1 MGNNA
6 RTNSYK
12 YCYCLRLALT
22 HSTMIKRLRPLGLL
36 LAFVLALSPTPA
48 QALDKLAPGAI
59 AATFQSLSDSK
70 FLADPSMIL
79 VDTKTGEI
87 VFERNST
94 QARKPAS
101 VIKLLS
107 ATSVLSYIDAQ
118 KVFNTNIFLGTDPG
132 TIVINGEYDPWVS
145 MIQSQAEK
153 MGRTSLPRLGFNT
166 INRYKEI
173 TGKKATRLKI
183 LYTGLF
189 PQDLANYQ
197 AFLKKRGIRTTAE
210 KITPEDALLKS
221 ADPLVLSVSPTL
233 ETMVKWTILWS
244 DNVLAER
251 LARLAAVTSGQAFN
265 TQGVENT
272 FHTVL
277 TSFGID
283 PDKIEV
289 SDGSGLSKQNR
300 VTAKAI
306 ADLLMK
312 IRNEPKYASIYDG
325 LPIGGV
331 SGTLQNRFL
340 TTAPQAVGLV
350 HAKTGTL
357 SGTVSLAGYVD
368 SEDRQY
374 IFVAIADKIPR
385 RYSASERARDTLDR
399 ILGKIAA
406 PIFPELVPV
415 PTPVTTV

>member
-1 MGNNA
+1 
-6 RTNSYK
+6 
-12 YCYCLRLALT
+12 
-22 HSTMIKRLRPLGLL
+22 MIKRLRPLGLL
-36 LAFVLALSPTPA
+36 LAFALALSAAPA
-48 QALDKLAPGAI
+48 QAYDKLAPSAI
-59 AATFQSLSDSK
+59 PVVFQSLSDSK

-107 ATSVLSYIDAQ
+107 ATSVLSYIEAQ
-118 KVFNTNIFLGTDPG
+118 KVFNTNIYKGVEPG
-132 TIVINGEYDPWVS
+132 TIVINGEYDPWIS
-145 MIQSQAEK
+145 LIQNQAEK

-166 INRYKEI
+166 INQYKDL
-173 TGKKATRLKI
+173 TGKKPARLKI

-189 PQDLANYQ
+189 PQDLVNFQ

-210 KITPEDALLKS
+210 KITPDDAVMQS

-233 ETMVKWTILWS
+233 ETMVKWTLTWS
-244 DNVLAER
+244 DNVLAEK
-251 LARLAAVTSGQAFN
+251 LARLAAITSGELFN
-265 TQGVENT
+265 DQGVATT

-277 TSFGID
+277 TNFGID

-300 VTAKAI
+300 VTAKAM

-312 IRNEPKYASIYDG
+312 IRNDPKYASIYDG

-357 SGTVSLAGYVD
+357 SGTISLAGYVD

-415 PTPVTTV
+415 PTPITS

>member
-1 MGNNA
+1 
-6 RTNSYK
+6 
-12 YCYCLRLALT
+12 
-22 HSTMIKRLRPLGLL
+22 MIKRLRPLGYL
-36 LAFVLALSPTPA
+36 LALALVISATPA
-48 QALDKLAPGAI
+48 QASEKLAPSAI
-59 AATFQSLSDSK
+59 PKVFQSLSNSK
-70 FLADPSMIL
+70 FLADPSMIV
-79 VDTKTGEI
+79 VDAMTGEVI
-87 VFERNST
+87 FERNST

-107 ATSVLSYIDAQ
+107 ATSVLSYIDSQ
-118 KVFNTNIFLGTDPG
+118 KVFNTNIYKGVDPG
-132 TIVINGEYDPWVS
+132 TIVINGEYDPWIS
-145 MIQSQAEK
+145 MIQSQAQK

-166 INRYKEI
+166 INRYNELAGAEAK
-173 TGKKATRLKI
+173 RLKI

-189 PQDLANYQ
+189 PQDLANLQ

-210 KITPEDALLKS
+210 KITPEDALLQS
-221 ADPLVLSVSPTL
+221 AEPLVLSASPTL
-233 ETMVKWTILWS
+233 ETMVKWTLLWS

-251 LARLAAVTSGQAFN
+251 LARLAAITSGETFN

-277 TSFGID
+277 TNFGID

-289 SDGSGLSKQNR
+289 ADGSGLSKQNR

-312 IRNEPKYASIYDG
+312 IRNDPKYVSVYEG

-331 SGTLQNRFL
+331 SGTLQKRFL

-350 HAKTGTL
+350 RGKTGTL

-406 PIFPELVPV
+406 PIFPELL
-415 PTPVTTV
+415 PVTTT

>member
-1 MGNNA
+1 M
-6 RTNSYK
+6 
-12 YCYCLRLALT
+12 LVVV
-22 HSTMIKRLRPLGLL
+22 
-36 LAFVLALSPTPA
+36 LAFLSVPA
-48 QALDKLAPGAI
+48 QALDKLAPSAI
-59 AATFQSLSDSK
+59 PAVFQTLSDSK

-79 VDTKTGEI
+79 VDTKTGE
-87 VFERNST
+87 VLFERNST

-118 KVFNTNIFLGTDPG
+118 KVFNTNVYKGATPG
-132 TIVINGEYDPWVS
+132 TIVINGEYDPWIS
-145 MIQSQAEK
+145 LIQGQAEK

-166 INRYKEI
+166 INRYTELN
-173 TGKKATRLKI
+173 GKKPSRLKI
-183 LYTGLF
+183 LYAGLF
-189 PQDLANYQ
+189 PQDLTKFQ

-210 KITPEDALLKS
+210 RITTDEAVMQS
-221 ADPLVLSVSPTL
+221 AEPLVLSASPTL
-233 ETMVKWTILWS
+233 ETMVKWTLLWS
-244 DNVLAER
+244 DNVLAEK
-251 LARLAAVTSGQAFN
+251 LARLAAVTSGELFN
-265 TQGVENT
+265 DQGVATT

-277 TSFGID
+277 TNFGID

-300 VTAKAI
+300 VTAKAL

-312 IRNEPKYASIYDG
+312 IRNDPKYVSIYDG

-357 SGTVSLAGYVD
+357 SGTISLAGYVD

-406 PIFPELVPV
+406 PIFPELVP
-415 PTPVTTV
+415 TATTGTTT

>member
-1 MGNNA
+1 
-6 RTNSYK
+6 
-12 YCYCLRLALT
+12 
-22 HSTMIKRLRPLGLL
+22 MIKRLRPLGFL
-36 LAFVLALSPTPA
+36 LALALVISATPA
-48 QALDKLAPGAI
+48 QALEKLAPSAI
-59 AATFQSLSDSK
+59 PKVFQNLSNSK
-70 FLADPSMIL
+70 FLADPSMIV
-79 VDTKTGEI
+79 VDAMTGEVI
-87 VFERNST
+87 FERNST

-107 ATSVLSYIDAQ
+107 ATSVLSYIDSQ
-118 KVFNTNIFLGTDPG
+118 KVFNTNIYKGVDPG
-132 TIVINGEYDPWVS
+132 TIVINGEYDPWIS
-145 MIQSQAEK
+145 MIQSQAQK

-166 INRYKEI
+166 INRYNELA
-173 TGKKATRLKI
+173 GAKAKRFKI

-189 PQDLANYQ
+189 PQDLANLQ

-210 KITPEDALLKS
+210 KITAEDALLQS
-221 ADPLVLSVSPTL
+221 AEPLVLSASPTL
-233 ETMVKWTILWS
+233 ETMVKWTLLWS

-251 LARLAAVTSGQAFN
+251 LARLAAITSGETFN

-277 TSFGID
+277 TNFGID

-289 SDGSGLSKQNR
+289 ADGSGLSKQNR

-312 IRNEPKYASIYDG
+312 IRNDPKYVSVYEG

-331 SGTLQNRFL
+331 SGTLQKRFL

-350 HAKTGTL
+350 RGKTGTL

-406 PIFPELVPV
+406 PIFPELL
-415 PTPVTTV
+415 PVTTT

>member
-1 MGNNA
+1 
-6 RTNSYK
+6 
-12 YCYCLRLALT
+12 
-22 HSTMIKRLRPLGLL
+22 MINRLRPLGLL
-36 LAFVLALSPTPA
+36 LAFALALSAAPA
-48 QALDKLAPGAI
+48 QALEKLAPGAI
-59 AATFQSLSDSK
+59 PSVFQALSNSK

-79 VDTKTGEI
+79 MDAKTGEI

-118 KVFNTNIFLGTDPG
+118 KVFNTNIYKSVDPG
-132 TIVINGEYDPWVS
+132 TIVINGEYDPWIS
-145 MIQSQAEK
+145 LIQSQAEK

-166 INRYKEI
+166 INRYNEL
-173 TGKKATRLKI
+173 TDAKAKRLKI

-189 PQDLANYQ
+189 PQDLANFQ
-197 AFLKKRGIRTTAE
+197 AFLKKRGIRTTVE
-210 KITPEDALLKS
+210 RITTEEALLQS
-221 ADPLVLSVSPTL
+221 AEPLVLSTSPTL
-233 ETMVKWTILWS
+233 ETMVKWTLLWS

-251 LARLAAVTSGQAFN
+251 LARLAAVTSGERFSSE
-265 TQGVENT
+265 GVAVT
-272 FHTVL
+272 FRTVL
-277 TSFGID
+277 TNFGID
-283 PDKIEV
+283 SDKIAV

-300 VTAKAI
+300 VTARAI
-306 ADLLMK
+306 ADLLLK
-312 IRNEPKYASIYDG
+312 IRNDPKYASIYDG

-331 SGTLQNRFL
+331 SGTLQKRFL

-406 PIFPELVPV
+406 PIFPELVPI
-415 PTPVTTV
+415 TTT

>member
-1 MGNNA
+1 
-6 RTNSYK
+6 
-12 YCYCLRLALT
+12 
-22 HSTMIKRLRPLGLL
+22 MIKRLRPLGIL
-36 LAFVLALSPTPA
+36 LAVALAISFTPA
-48 QALDKLAPGAI
+48 QAFEKLAPTSI
-59 AATFQSLSDSK
+59 PKVFQTLSSSK

-79 VDTKTGEI
+79 VDAKSGEV

-101 VIKLLS
+101 VMKLLS
-107 ATSVLSYIDAQ
+107 ATSVLTYLDAQ
-118 KVFNTNIFLGTDPG
+118 KVFNTNIYKGVNPG
-132 TIVINGEYDPWVS
+132 TIVIQGEYDPWIS
-145 MIQSQAEK
+145 LIQSQAKK

-166 INRYKEI
+166 INKYREI
-173 TGKKATRLKI
+173 TGKKAKRLKI

-189 PQDLANYQ
+189 PQDLANLQ

-210 KITPEDALLKS
+210 RIKVDDAIVQS
-221 ADPLVLSVSPTL
+221 AEPLVQSVSPTL
-233 ETMVKWTILWS
+233 ETMVKWTLTWS

-251 LARLAAVTSGQAFN
+251 LARLASVTSGEAFN
-265 TQGVENT
+265 DEGIAST

-277 TSFGID
+277 TNFGID
-283 PDKIEV
+283 PDKLEV

-306 ADLLMK
+306 AELLIK
-312 IRNEPKYASIYDG
+312 IRNDSKFASIYDG

-406 PIFPELVPV
+406 PIFPELI
-415 PTPVTTV
+415 PVTTT

>member
-1 MGNNA
+1 
-6 RTNSYK
+6 
-12 YCYCLRLALT
+12 
-22 HSTMIKRLRPLGLL
+22 
-36 LAFVLALSPTPA
+36 
-48 QALDKLAPGAI
+48 
-59 AATFQSLSDSK
+59 
-70 FLADPSMIL
+70 
-79 VDTKTGEI
+79 
-87 VFERNST
+87 
-94 QARKPAS
+94 
-101 VIKLLS
+101 
-107 ATSVLSYIDAQ
+107 VLSYIEAQ
-118 KVFNTNIFLGTDPG
+118 KVFNTNIYKGVDPG
-132 TIVINGEYDPWVS
+132 TIIINGEYDPWIS
-145 MIQSQAEK
+145 LIQSQAEK

-166 INRYKEI
+166 TNQYTELN
-173 TGKKATRLKI
+173 GKKPSRLKI

-189 PQDLANYQ
+189 PQDLANLQ

-210 KITPEDALLKS
+210 KITAEDALMQS
-221 ADPLVLSVSPTL
+221 AEPLVLSVSPTL
-233 ETMVKWTILWS
+233 ETMVKWTLLWS

-251 LARLAAVTSGQAFN
+251 LARLAAVTSGEQFN
-265 TQGVENT
+265 TQGIADT

-277 TSFGID
+277 TNFGID

-312 IRNEPKYASIYDG
+312 IRNDPKYASIYDG

-406 PIFPELVPV
+406 PIFPELI
-415 PTPVTTV
+415 PVTTT

>member
-1 MGNNA
+1 
-6 RTNSYK
+6 
-12 YCYCLRLALT
+12 
-22 HSTMIKRLRPLGLL
+22 MIKRLRPLGLL
-36 LAFVLALSPTPA
+36 LAFALALSAAPA
-48 QALDKLAPGAI
+48 QALEKLAPGAI
-59 AATFQSLSDSK
+59 PSVFQALSNSK

-79 VDTKTGEI
+79 MDAKTGEI

-118 KVFNTNIFLGTDPG
+118 KVFNTNIYKSVNPG
-132 TIVINGEYDPWVS
+132 TIVINGEYDPWIS
-145 MIQSQAEK
+145 LIQSQAEK

-166 INRYKEI
+166 INRYNEL
-173 TGKKATRLKI
+173 TDAKAKRLKI

-189 PQDLANYQ
+189 PQDLANFQ
-197 AFLKKRGIRTTAE
+197 AFLKKRGIRTTVE
-210 KITPEDALLKS
+210 RITTEEALLQS
-221 ADPLVLSVSPTL
+221 AEPLVLSTSPTL
-233 ETMVKWTILWS
+233 ETMVKWTLLWS

-251 LARLAAVTSGQAFN
+251 LARLAAVTSGERFSSE
-265 TQGVENT
+265 GVAVT
-272 FHTVL
+272 FRTVL
-277 TSFGID
+277 TNFGID
-283 PDKIEV
+283 PDKIAV

-306 ADLLMK
+306 ADLLLK
-312 IRNEPKYASIYDG
+312 IRNDPKFASIYDG

-331 SGTLQNRFL
+331 SGTLQKRFL

-406 PIFPELVPV
+406 PIFPELVPI
-415 PTPVTTV
+415 TTT

>member
-1 MGNNA
+1 
-6 RTNSYK
+6 
-12 YCYCLRLALT
+12 
-22 HSTMIKRLRPLGLL
+22 MIKRLRPLGFL
-36 LAFVLALSPTPA
+36 LALALVISATPA
-48 QALDKLAPGAI
+48 QALEKLAPSAI
-59 AATFQSLSDSK
+59 PKVFQSLSNSK
-70 FLADPSMIL
+70 FLADPSMIV
-79 VDTKTGEI
+79 VDAMTGEVI
-87 VFERNST
+87 FERNST

-107 ATSVLSYIDAQ
+107 ATSVLSYIDSQ
-118 KVFNTNIFLGTDPG
+118 KVFNTNIYKGVDPG
-132 TIVINGEYDPWVS
+132 TIVINGEYDPWIS
-145 MIQSQAEK
+145 MIQSQAQK

-166 INRYKEI
+166 INRYNELAGADAK
-173 TGKKATRLKI
+173 RLKI

-189 PQDLANYQ
+189 PQDLANLQ

-210 KITPEDALLKS
+210 KITAEDALLQS
-221 ADPLVLSVSPTL
+221 AEPLVLSVSPTL
-233 ETMVKWTILWS
+233 ETMVKWTLLWS

-251 LARLAAVTSGQAFN
+251 LARLAAITSGETFN

-277 TSFGID
+277 TNFGID

-289 SDGSGLSKQNR
+289 ADGSGLSKQNR

-312 IRNEPKYASIYDG
+312 IRNDPKYVSVYEG

-331 SGTLQNRFL
+331 SGTLQKRFL

-350 HAKTGTL
+350 RGKTGTL

-406 PIFPELVPV
+406 PIFPELLL
-415 PTPVTTV
+415 VTTT

>member
-1 MGNNA
+1 
-6 RTNSYK
+6 
-12 YCYCLRLALT
+12 
-22 HSTMIKRLRPLGLL
+22 MIKRLRPLGFL
-36 LAFVLALSPTPA
+36 LALALVISATPA
-48 QALDKLAPGAI
+48 QALEKLAPSAI
-59 AATFQSLSDSK
+59 PKVFQNLSNSK
-70 FLADPSMIL
+70 FLADPSMIV
-79 VDTKTGEI
+79 VDAMTGEVI
-87 VFERNST
+87 FERNST

-107 ATSVLSYIDAQ
+107 ATSVLSYINSQ
-118 KVFNTNIFLGTDPG
+118 KVFNTNIYKGVDPG
-132 TIVINGEYDPWVS
+132 TIVINGEYDPWIS
-145 MIQSQAEK
+145 MIQSQAQK

-166 INRYKEI
+166 INRYNELA
-173 TGKKATRLKI
+173 GAEARRLKI

-189 PQDLANYQ
+189 PQDLANLQ

-210 KITPEDALLKS
+210 KITAEDALLQS
-221 ADPLVLSVSPTL
+221 AEPLVLSASPTL
-233 ETMVKWTILWS
+233 ETMVKWTLLWS

-251 LARLAAVTSGQAFN
+251 LARLAAITSGETFN

-277 TSFGID
+277 TNFGID

-289 SDGSGLSKQNR
+289 ADGSGLSKQNR

-312 IRNEPKYASIYDG
+312 IRNDPKYVSVYEG

-331 SGTLQNRFL
+331 SGTLQKRFL

-350 HAKTGTL
+350 RGKTGTL

-406 PIFPELVPV
+406 PIFPELL
-415 PTPVTTV
+415 PVTTT

>member
-1 MGNNA
+1 
-6 RTNSYK
+6 
-12 YCYCLRLALT
+12 
-22 HSTMIKRLRPLGLL
+22 MIKRLRPLGFL
-36 LAFVLALSPTPA
+36 LALALVISATPA
-48 QALDKLAPGAI
+48 QALEKLAPSAI
-59 AATFQSLSDSK
+59 PKVFQNLSNSK
-70 FLADPSMIL
+70 FLADPSMIV
-79 VDTKTGEI
+79 VDAMTGEVI
-87 VFERNST
+87 FERNST

-107 ATSVLSYIDAQ
+107 ATSVLSYLDSQ
-118 KVFNTNIFLGTDPG
+118 KVFNTNIYKGVDPG
-132 TIVINGEYDPWVS
+132 TIVINGEYDPWIS

-166 INRYKEI
+166 INRYNELA
-173 TGKKATRLKI
+173 GAEARRLKI

-189 PQDLANYQ
+189 PQDLANLQ

-210 KITPEDALLKS
+210 KITAEDALLQS
-221 ADPLVLSVSPTL
+221 AEPLVLSASPTL
-233 ETMVKWTILWS
+233 ETMVKWTLLWS

-251 LARLAAVTSGQAFN
+251 LARLAAITSGETFN

-277 TSFGID
+277 TNFGID

-289 SDGSGLSKQNR
+289 ADGSGLSKQNR

-312 IRNEPKYASIYDG
+312 IRNDPKYVSVYEG

-331 SGTLQNRFL
+331 SGTLHKRFL

-350 HAKTGTL
+350 RGKTGTL

-406 PIFPELVPV
+406 PIFPELL
-415 PTPVTTV
+415 PVTTT

>member
-1 MGNNA
+1 
-6 RTNSYK
+6 
-12 YCYCLRLALT
+12 
-22 HSTMIKRLRPLGLL
+22 MIKRFRPIGIL
-36 LAFVLALSPTPA
+36 LALALAISVTPA
-48 QALDKLAPGAI
+48 QAFDRLSPSAI
-59 AATFQSLSDSK
+59 PAAFQTLSDSK

-79 VDTKTGEI
+79 VDTKTGEV

-118 KVFNTNIFLGTDPG
+118 KVFNTNIYLGADPG
-132 TIVINGEYDPWVS
+132 TIVINGEYDPWIS
-145 MIQSQAEK
+145 LIQDQATK

-166 INRYKEI
+166 INQYKAL
-173 TGKKATRLKI
+173 TGKKIKRLKI

-189 PQDLANYQ
+189 PQDLANFQ
-197 AFLKKRGIRTTAE
+197 AFLKKRGIRTTTL
-210 KITPEDALLKS
+210 KITPDEAQAKS
-221 ADPLVLSVSPTL
+221 AEPLVLSVSPTL
-233 ETMVKWTILWS
+233 DTMVKWTLTWS

-251 LARLAAVTSGQAFN
+251 LARLAAVTSGEAFN
-265 TQGVENT
+265 DEGVAIT

-277 TSFGID
+277 TNFGID

-312 IRNEPKYASIYDG
+312 IRHEPKFASIYDG

-357 SGTVSLAGYVD
+357 SGTISLAGYVD

-406 PIFPELVPV
+406 PIFPELI
-415 PTPVTTV
+415 PVTTT

>member
-1 MGNNA
+1 
-6 RTNSYK
+6 
-12 YCYCLRLALT
+12 
-22 HSTMIKRLRPLGLL
+22 MIKRLRPLGLL
-36 LAFVLALSPTPA
+36 LAFALAISAAPA
-48 QALDKLAPGAI
+48 QALEKLAPSAI
-59 AATFQSLSDSK
+59 PSVFQALSDSK

-79 VDTKTGEI
+79 VDTKTGEV

-118 KVFNTNIFLGTDPG
+118 KVFNTNIYKGVDPG
-132 TIVINGEYDPWVS
+132 TIVINGEYDPWIS
-145 MIQSQAEK
+145 LIQSQAEK

-166 INRYKEI
+166 INQYTELN
-173 TGKKATRLKI
+173 GKKPSRLKI

-189 PQDLANYQ
+189 PQDLVNLQ

-210 KITPEDALLKS
+210 KITAEDAVMQS

-233 ETMVKWTILWS
+233 ETMIKWTLLWS

-251 LARLAAVTSGQAFN
+251 LARLAAVTSGEQFN
-265 TQGVENT
+265 DKGIEVT

-277 TSFGID
+277 TNFGID

-312 IRNEPKYASIYDG
+312 IRNDPKYASIYDG

-406 PIFPELVPV
+406 PIFPELIPA
-415 PTPVTTV
+415 TTT

>member
-1 MGNNA
+1 
-6 RTNSYK
+6 
-12 YCYCLRLALT
+12 
-22 HSTMIKRLRPLGLL
+22 MIKRLRPLGFL
-36 LAFVLALSPTPA
+36 LALALVISATPA
-48 QALDKLAPGAI
+48 QALEKLAPSAI
-59 AATFQSLSDSK
+59 PRVFQSLSNSK
-70 FLADPSMIL
+70 FLADPSMIV
-79 VDTKTGEI
+79 VDAMTGEV

-107 ATSVLSYIDAQ
+107 ATSVLSYIDSQ
-118 KVFNTNIFLGTDPG
+118 KVFNTNIYKGVDPG
-132 TIVINGEYDPWVS
+132 TIVINGEYDPWIS
-145 MIQSQAEK
+145 MIQSQAQK

-166 INRYKEI
+166 INRYNELAGAEAK
-173 TGKKATRLKI
+173 RLKI

-189 PQDLANYQ
+189 PQDLANLQ

-210 KITPEDALLKS
+210 KITPEDALLQS
-221 ADPLVLSVSPTL
+221 AEPLVLSASPTL
-233 ETMVKWTILWS
+233 ETMVKWTLLWS

-251 LARLAAVTSGQAFN
+251 LARLAAITSGETFN
-265 TQGVENT
+265 TQGVADT

-277 TSFGID
+277 TNFGID
-283 PDKIEV
+283 PDKMQV
-289 SDGSGLSKQNR
+289 VDGSGLSKQNR

-312 IRNEPKYASIYDG
+312 IRTDPKYVSVYEG

-331 SGTLQNRFL
+331 SGTLQKRFL

-350 HAKTGTL
+350 RGKTGTL

-406 PIFPELVPV
+406 PIFPELL
-415 PTPVTTV
+415 PVTTT

>member
-1 MGNNA
+1 
-6 RTNSYK
+6 
-12 YCYCLRLALT
+12 
-22 HSTMIKRLRPLGLL
+22 MIKRLRPLGFL
-36 LAFVLALSPTPA
+36 LALALVISATPA
-48 QALDKLAPGAI
+48 QALEKLAPSAI
-59 AATFQSLSDSK
+59 PKVFQNLSNSK
-70 FLADPSMIL
+70 FLADPSMIV
-79 VDTKTGEI
+79 VDAMTGEVI
-87 VFERNST
+87 FERNST

-107 ATSVLSYIDAQ
+107 ATSVLSYIDSQ
-118 KVFNTNIFLGTDPG
+118 KVFNTNIYKGVDPG
-132 TIVINGEYDPWVS
+132 TIVINGEYDPWIS

-166 INRYKEI
+166 INRYNELADA
-173 TGKKATRLKI
+173 KAKRLKI

-189 PQDLANYQ
+189 PQDLANLQ

-210 KITPEDALLKS
+210 KITPEDALLQS
-221 ADPLVLSVSPTL
+221 AEPLVLSASPTL
-233 ETMVKWTILWS
+233 ETMVKWTLLWS

-251 LARLAAVTSGQAFN
+251 LARLAAITSGETFN

-277 TSFGID
+277 TNFGID

-289 SDGSGLSKQNR
+289 ADGSGLSKQNR

-312 IRNEPKYASIYDG
+312 IRNDPKYVSVYEG

-331 SGTLQNRFL
+331 SGTLQKRFL

-350 HAKTGTL
+350 RGKTGTL

-406 PIFPELVPV
+406 PIFPELL
-415 PTPVTTV
+415 PVTTT

>member
-1 MGNNA
+1 
-6 RTNSYK
+6 
-12 YCYCLRLALT
+12 
-22 HSTMIKRLRPLGLL
+22 MIKRLRPLGFL
-36 LAFVLALSPTPA
+36 LALALVISATPA
-48 QALDKLAPGAI
+48 QALEKLAPSAI
-59 AATFQSLSDSK
+59 PRVFQSLSNSK
-70 FLADPSMIL
+70 FLADPSMIV
-79 VDTKTGEI
+79 VDAMTGEVI
-87 VFERNST
+87 FERNST

-107 ATSVLSYIDAQ
+107 ATSVLSYIDSQ
-118 KVFNTNIFLGTDPG
+118 KVFNTNIYKGVDPG
-132 TIVINGEYDPWVS
+132 TIVINGEYDPWIS

-166 INRYKEI
+166 INRYNELADAEAK
-173 TGKKATRLKI
+173 RLKI

-189 PQDLANYQ
+189 PQDLANLQ

-210 KITPEDALLKS
+210 KITPEDALLQS
-221 ADPLVLSVSPTL
+221 AEPLVLSASPTL
-233 ETMVKWTILWS
+233 ETMVKWTLLWS

-251 LARLAAVTSGQAFN
+251 LARLAAITSGETFN

-277 TSFGID
+277 TNFGID

-289 SDGSGLSKQNR
+289 ADGSGLSKQNR

-312 IRNEPKYASIYDG
+312 IRNDPKYVSVYEG

-331 SGTLQNRFL
+331 SGTLQKRFL

-350 HAKTGTL
+350 RGKTGTL

-406 PIFPELVPV
+406 PIFPELL
-415 PTPVTTV
+415 PVTTT

>member
-1 MGNNA
+1 
-6 RTNSYK
+6 
-12 YCYCLRLALT
+12 
-22 HSTMIKRLRPLGLL
+22 MIKRLRPLGFL
-36 LAFVLALSPTPA
+36 LALALVISATPA
-48 QALDKLAPGAI
+48 QALEKLAPSAI
-59 AATFQSLSDSK
+59 PKVFQNLSNSK
-70 FLADPSMIL
+70 FLADPSMIV
-79 VDTKTGEI
+79 VDAMTGEVI
-87 VFERNST
+87 FERNST

-107 ATSVLSYIDAQ
+107 ATSVLSYIDSQ
-118 KVFNTNIFLGTDPG
+118 KVFNTNIYKGVDPG
-132 TIVINGEYDPWVS
+132 TIVINGEYDPWIS

-166 INRYKEI
+166 INRYNELADAEAK
-173 TGKKATRLKI
+173 RLKI

-189 PQDLANYQ
+189 PQDLANLQ

-210 KITPEDALLKS
+210 KITPDDALLQS
-221 ADPLVLSVSPTL
+221 AEPLVLSASPTL
-233 ETMVKWTILWS
+233 ETMVKWTLLWS

-251 LARLAAVTSGQAFN
+251 LARLAAITSGETFN

-277 TSFGID
+277 TNFGID

-289 SDGSGLSKQNR
+289 ADGSGLSKQNR

-312 IRNEPKYASIYDG
+312 IRNDPKYVSVYEG

-331 SGTLQNRFL
+331 SGTLQKRFL

-350 HAKTGTL
+350 RGKTGTL

-406 PIFPELVPV
+406 PIFPELL
-415 PTPVTTV
+415 PVTTT

>member
-1 MGNNA
+1 
-6 RTNSYK
+6 
-12 YCYCLRLALT
+12 
-22 HSTMIKRLRPLGLL
+22 MIKRLRPLGFL
-36 LAFVLALSPTPA
+36 LALALVISATPA
-48 QALDKLAPGAI
+48 QALEKLAPSAI
-59 AATFQSLSDSK
+59 PKVFQSLSNSK
-70 FLADPSMIL
+70 FLADPSMIV
-79 VDTKTGEI
+79 VDAMTGEVI
-87 VFERNST
+87 FERNST

-107 ATSVLSYIDAQ
+107 ATSVLSYIDSQ
-118 KVFNTNIFLGTDPG
+118 KVFNTNIYKGVDPG
-132 TIVINGEYDPWVS
+132 TIVINGEYDPWIS

-166 INRYKEI
+166 INRYNELA
-173 TGKKATRLKI
+173 GAEARRLKI

-189 PQDLANYQ
+189 PQDLANLQ

-210 KITPEDALLKS
+210 KITAEDALLQS
-221 ADPLVLSVSPTL
+221 AEPLVLSASPTL
-233 ETMVKWTILWS
+233 ETMVKWTLLWS

-251 LARLAAVTSGQAFN
+251 LARLAAITSGETFN

-277 TSFGID
+277 TNFGID

-289 SDGSGLSKQNR
+289 ADGSGLSKQNR

-312 IRNEPKYASIYDG
+312 IRNDPKYVSVYEG

-331 SGTLQNRFL
+331 SGTLQKRFL

-350 HAKTGTL
+350 RGKTGTL

-406 PIFPELVPV
+406 PIFPELL
-415 PTPVTTV
+415 PVTTT

>member
-1 MGNNA
+1 
-6 RTNSYK
+6 
-12 YCYCLRLALT
+12 
-22 HSTMIKRLRPLGLL
+22 MIKRLRPLGIL
-36 LAFVLALSPTPA
+36 LAFALAISALPA
-48 QALDKLAPGAI
+48 QALDKLAPSAI
-59 AATFQSLSDSK
+59 PAAFESLSNSK
-70 FLADPSMIL
+70 FLSDPSMIL
-79 VDTKTGEI
+79 VDAKTGEV
-87 VFERNST
+87 VFERN
-94 QARKPAS
+94 ANEGRKPAS

-107 ATSVLSYIDAQ
+107 ATAVLSYIDAQ
-118 KVFNTNIFLGTDPG
+118 TVFNTNIYAGVDPG
-132 TIVINGEYDPWVS
+132 TVVIDGQYDPWIS

-166 INRYKEI
+166 INRYAELK
-173 TGKKATRLKI
+173 GKKPARLKI

-197 AFLKKRGIRTTAE
+197 AFLRKRGVRTTAE
-210 KITPEDALLKS
+210 RITPDEAVLKA

-233 ETMVKWTILWS
+233 ETMVKWTTLWS

-251 LARLAAVTSGQAFN
+251 LARLAAVTSGESFSAK
-265 TQGVENT
+265 GIEAT

-277 TSFGID
+277 NTFGID
-283 PDKIEV
+283 PDKIEAT
-289 SDGSGLSKQNR
+289 DGSGLSKENR
-300 VTAKAI
+300 VTAKVI
-306 ADLLMK
+306 ADLLLK
-312 IRNEPKYASIYDG
+312 IRNDPKYASIYAG

-350 HAKTGTL
+350 RAKTGTL
-357 SGTVSLAGYVD
+357 SGTISLAGYVD

-385 RYSASERARDTLDR
+385 RFSASERARDTLDR

-406 PIFPELVPV
+406 PIFPELVPGVTPV
-415 PTPVTTV
+415 PTI

>member
-6 RTNSYK
+6 WTNSCK

-22 HSTMIKRLRPLGLL
+22 NSTMIKRLRPLGLL

-132 TIVINGEYDPWVS
+132 TIVINGEYDPWIS

-166 INRYKEI
+166 INRFKEI

-210 KITPEDALLKS
+210 KITLEDALLKS
-221 ADPLVLSVSPTL
+221 ADPLVLAVSPTL

-251 LARLAAVTSGQAFN
+251 LARLAAVTSGQTFN

>member
-1 MGNNA
+1 
-6 RTNSYK
+6 
-12 YCYCLRLALT
+12 
-22 HSTMIKRLRPLGLL
+22 MIKRLRPLGFL
-36 LAFVLALSPTPA
+36 LALALVISATPA
-48 QALDKLAPGAI
+48 QALEKLAPSAI
-59 AATFQSLSDSK
+59 PKVFQSLSNSK
-70 FLADPSMIL
+70 FLADPSMIV
-79 VDTKTGEI
+79 VDAMTGEVI
-87 VFERNST
+87 FERNST

-107 ATSVLSYIDAQ
+107 ATSVLSYIDSQ
-118 KVFNTNIFLGTDPG
+118 KVFNTNIYKGVDPG
-132 TIVINGEYDPWVS
+132 TIVINGEYDPWIS
-145 MIQSQAEK
+145 MIQSQAQK

-166 INRYKEI
+166 INRYNELADA
-173 TGKKATRLKI
+173 KAKRLKI

-189 PQDLANYQ
+189 PQDLANLQ

-210 KITPEDALLKS
+210 KITPEDALLQS
-221 ADPLVLSVSPTL
+221 AEPLVLSASPTL
-233 ETMVKWTILWS
+233 ETMVKWTLLWS

-251 LARLAAVTSGQAFN
+251 LARLAAITSGETFN

-277 TSFGID
+277 TNFGID

-289 SDGSGLSKQNR
+289 ADGSGLSKQNR

-312 IRNEPKYASIYDG
+312 IRNDPKYVSVYEG

-331 SGTLQNRFL
+331 SGTLQKRFL

-350 HAKTGTL
+350 RGKTGTL

-406 PIFPELVPV
+406 PIFPELL
-415 PTPVTTV
+415 PVTTT

>member
-1 MGNNA
+1 
-6 RTNSYK
+6 
-12 YCYCLRLALT
+12 
-22 HSTMIKRLRPLGLL
+22 MIKRLRPLGLL
-36 LAFVLALSPTPA
+36 LAFALALSAIPA
-48 QALDKLAPGAI
+48 QALEKLAPSAI
-59 AATFQSLSDSK
+59 PKVFQSLSNSK

-79 VDTKTGEI
+79 VDAKTGEV

-107 ATSVLSYIDAQ
+107 ATSVLSYIDGQ
-118 KVFNTNIFLGTDPG
+118 RVFNTNVYKGVDPG
-132 TIVINGEYDPWVS
+132 TIVINGQYDPWIS
-145 MIQSQAEK
+145 MIQSQAVK

-166 INRYKEI
+166 INRYNEI
-173 TGKKATRLKI
+173 TQGKAKRLKI

-189 PQDLANYQ
+189 PQDLANFQ
-197 AFLKKRGIRTTAE
+197 AFLKKRGIRTTVE
-210 KITPEDALLKS
+210 RITAEDALMQS
-221 ADPLVLSVSPTL
+221 AEPLVLSASPTL
-233 ETMVKWTILWS
+233 ETMVKWTLLWS

-251 LARLAAVTSGQAFN
+251 LARLAAVTSGEKFS
-265 TQGVENT
+265 TEGVADT

-277 TSFGID
+277 TNFGID
-283 PDKIEV
+283 PDKMEV
-289 SDGSGLSKQNR
+289 ADGSGLSKQNR

-312 IRNEPKYASIYDG
+312 IRNDPKYVSVYEG

-331 SGTLQNRFL
+331 SGTLQKRFL

-350 HAKTGTL
+350 RGKTGTL

-368 SEDRQY
+368 AEDRQY

-406 PIFPELVPV
+406 PIFPEVVPVITPV
-415 PTPVTTV
+415 PTM

>member
-1 MGNNA
+1 
-6 RTNSYK
+6 
-12 YCYCLRLALT
+12 
-22 HSTMIKRLRPLGLL
+22 MIKRLRPLGFL
-36 LAFVLALSPTPA
+36 LALALVISATPA
-48 QALDKLAPGAI
+48 QALEKLAPSAI
-59 AATFQSLSDSK
+59 PKVFQSLSNSK
-70 FLADPSMIL
+70 FLADPSMIV
-79 VDTKTGEI
+79 VDAMTGEVI
-87 VFERNST
+87 FERNST

-107 ATSVLSYIDAQ
+107 ATSVLSYIDSQ
-118 KVFNTNIFLGTDPG
+118 KVFNTNIYKGVDPG
-132 TIVINGEYDPWVS
+132 TIVINGEYDPWIS
-145 MIQSQAEK
+145 MIQSQAQK

-166 INRYKEI
+166 INRYNELA
-173 TGKKATRLKI
+173 GAEARRLKI

-189 PQDLANYQ
+189 PQDLANLQ

-210 KITPEDALLKS
+210 KITPEDALLQS
-221 ADPLVLSVSPTL
+221 AEPLVLSASPTL
-233 ETMVKWTILWS
+233 ETMVKWTLLWS

-251 LARLAAVTSGQAFN
+251 LARLAAITSGETFN

-277 TSFGID
+277 TNFGID

-289 SDGSGLSKQNR
+289 ADGSGLSKQNR

-312 IRNEPKYASIYDG
+312 IRNDPKYVSVYEG

-331 SGTLQNRFL
+331 SGTLQKRFL

-350 HAKTGTL
+350 RGKTGTL

-406 PIFPELVPV
+406 PIFPELLPV
-415 PTPVTTV
+415 ITT

>member
-1 MGNNA
+1 
-6 RTNSYK
+6 
-12 YCYCLRLALT
+12 
-22 HSTMIKRLRPLGLL
+22 MIKRLRPLGFL
-36 LAFVLALSPTPA
+36 LALALVISATPA
-48 QALDKLAPGAI
+48 QALEKLAPSAI
-59 AATFQSLSDSK
+59 PKVFQNLSNSK
-70 FLADPSMIL
+70 FLADPSMIV
-79 VDTKTGEI
+79 VDAMTGEVI
-87 VFERNST
+87 FERNST

-107 ATSVLSYIDAQ
+107 ATSVLSYIDSQ
-118 KVFNTNIFLGTDPG
+118 KVFNTNIYKGVDPG
-132 TIVINGEYDPWVS
+132 TIVINGEYDPWIS

-166 INRYKEI
+166 INRYNEL
-173 TGKKATRLKI
+173 TGAEAKRLKI

-189 PQDLANYQ
+189 PQDLANLQ

-210 KITPEDALLKS
+210 KITAEDALLQS
-221 ADPLVLSVSPTL
+221 AEPLVLSASPTL
-233 ETMVKWTILWS
+233 ETMVKWTLLWS

-251 LARLAAVTSGQAFN
+251 LARLAAITSGETFN

-277 TSFGID
+277 TNFGID

-289 SDGSGLSKQNR
+289 ADGSGLSKQNR

-312 IRNEPKYASIYDG
+312 IRNDPKYVSVYEG

-331 SGTLQNRFL
+331 SGTLQKRFL

-350 HAKTGTL
+350 RGKTGTL

-406 PIFPELVPV
+406 PIFPELL
-415 PTPVTTV
+415 PVTTT

>member
-1 MGNNA
+1 
-6 RTNSYK
+6 
-12 YCYCLRLALT
+12 
-22 HSTMIKRLRPLGLL
+22 MIKRLRPLGFL
-36 LAFVLALSPTPA
+36 LALALVISATPA
-48 QALDKLAPGAI
+48 QALEKLAPSAI
-59 AATFQSLSDSK
+59 PKVFQNLSNSK
-70 FLADPSMIL
+70 FLADPSMIV
-79 VDTKTGEI
+79 VDAMTGEVI
-87 VFERNST
+87 FERNST

-107 ATSVLSYIDAQ
+107 ATSVLSYIDSQ
-118 KVFNTNIFLGTDPG
+118 KVFNTNIYKGVDPG
-132 TIVINGEYDPWVS
+132 TIVINGEYDPWIS
-145 MIQSQAEK
+145 MIQSQAQK

-166 INRYKEI
+166 INRYNELAGAEAK
-173 TGKKATRLKI
+173 RLKI
-183 LYTGLF
+183 LYSGLF
-189 PQDLANYQ
+189 PQDLANLQ

-210 KITPEDALLKS
+210 KITAEDALLQS
-221 ADPLVLSVSPTL
+221 AEPLVLSASPTL
-233 ETMVKWTILWS
+233 ETMVKWTLLWS

-251 LARLAAVTSGQAFN
+251 LARLAAITSGETFN

-277 TSFGID
+277 TNFGID

-289 SDGSGLSKQNR
+289 ADGSGLSKQNR

-312 IRNEPKYASIYDG
+312 IRNDPKYVSVYEG

-331 SGTLQNRFL
+331 SGTLQKRFL

-350 HAKTGTL
+350 RGKTGTL

-406 PIFPELVPV
+406 PIFPELL
-415 PTPVTTV
+415 PVTTT

>member
-1 MGNNA
+1 
-6 RTNSYK
+6 
-12 YCYCLRLALT
+12 
-22 HSTMIKRLRPLGLL
+22 MIKHLRPLGIL
-36 LAFVLALSPTPA
+36 LAFALALSAAPA
-48 QALDKLAPGAI
+48 QAIGKLAPTAI
-59 AATFQSLSDSK
+59 PAVFQTLSNSK

-79 VDTKTGEI
+79 VDAMTGEV
-87 VFERNST
+87 VFDRNST

-107 ATSVLSYIDAQ
+107 TTSVLSYLDGQ
-118 KVFNTNIFLGTDPG
+118 KVFNTNIYKGINPS
-132 TIVINGEYDPWVS
+132 TIVINGEYDPWIS
-145 MIQSQAEK
+145 LMQSQAKK

-166 INRYKEI
+166 INRYSEI
-173 TGKKATRLKI
+173 TGTKTKRLRI

-189 PQDLANYQ
+189 PQDLANLQ
-197 AFLKKRGIRTTAE
+197 AFLKKRGVRTTVERVTTEEAVMQSAE
-210 KITPEDALLKS
+210 
-221 ADPLVLSVSPTL
+221 PLVLSTSPTL
-233 ETMVKWTILWS
+233 ETMVKWTLLWS

-251 LARLAAVTSGQAFN
+251 LARLAAVTSGETFN
-265 TQGVENT
+265 TQGVADT

-306 ADLLMK
+306 AELLMK
-312 IRNEPKYASIYDG
+312 IRNDPKYASIYDG

-331 SGTLQNRFL
+331 SGTLQKRFL

-406 PIFPELVPV
+406 PIFPELVPI
-415 PTPVTTV
+415 TTS

>member
-1 MGNNA
+1 
-6 RTNSYK
+6 
-12 YCYCLRLALT
+12 
-22 HSTMIKRLRPLGLL
+22 MIKRLRPLGFL
-36 LAFVLALSPTPA
+36 LALALVISATPA
-48 QALDKLAPGAI
+48 QALEKLAPSAI
-59 AATFQSLSDSK
+59 PKVFQNLSNSK
-70 FLADPSMIL
+70 FLADPSMIV
-79 VDTKTGEI
+79 VDAMTGEVI
-87 VFERNST
+87 FERNST

-107 ATSVLSYIDAQ
+107 ATSVLSYIDSQ
-118 KVFNTNIFLGTDPG
+118 KVFNTNIYKGVDPG
-132 TIVINGEYDPWVS
+132 TIVINGEYDPWIS
-145 MIQSQAEK
+145 MIQSQAQK

-166 INRYKEI
+166 INRYNELAGVEAK
-173 TGKKATRLKI
+173 RLKI

-189 PQDLANYQ
+189 PQDLANLQ

-210 KITPEDALLKS
+210 KITPEDALLQS
-221 ADPLVLSVSPTL
+221 AEPLVLSASPTL
-233 ETMVKWTILWS
+233 ETMVKWTLLWS

-251 LARLAAVTSGQAFN
+251 LARLAAITSGETFN

-277 TSFGID
+277 TNFGID

-289 SDGSGLSKQNR
+289 ADGSGLSKQNR

-312 IRNEPKYASIYDG
+312 IRNDPKYVSVYEG

-331 SGTLQNRFL
+331 SGTLQKRFL

-350 HAKTGTL
+350 RGKTGTL

-374 IFVAIADKIPR
+374 IFVTIADKIPR

-406 PIFPELVPV
+406 PIFPELL
-415 PTPVTTV
+415 PVTTT

>member
-1 MGNNA
+1 
-6 RTNSYK
+6 
-12 YCYCLRLALT
+12 
-22 HSTMIKRLRPLGLL
+22 MIKRLRPLGFL
-36 LAFVLALSPTPA
+36 LALALVISATPA
-48 QALDKLAPGAI
+48 QALEKLAPSAI
-59 AATFQSLSDSK
+59 PKVFQSLSNSK
-70 FLADPSMIL
+70 FLADPSVIV
-79 VDTKTGEI
+79 VDAMTGEVI
-87 VFERNST
+87 FERNST

-107 ATSVLSYIDAQ
+107 ATSVLSYIDSQ
-118 KVFNTNIFLGTDPG
+118 KVFNTNIYKGVDSG
-132 TIVINGEYDPWVS
+132 TIVINGEYDPWIS

-166 INRYKEI
+166 INRYNELAGAEAK
-173 TGKKATRLKI
+173 RLKI

-189 PQDLANYQ
+189 PQDLANLQ

-210 KITPEDALLKS
+210 KITPDDALLQS
-221 ADPLVLSVSPTL
+221 AEPLVLSASPTL
-233 ETMVKWTILWS
+233 ETMVKWTLLWS

-251 LARLAAVTSGQAFN
+251 LARLAAITSGETFN

-277 TSFGID
+277 TNFGID

-289 SDGSGLSKQNR
+289 ADGSGLSKQNR

-306 ADLLMK
+306 SDLLMK
-312 IRNEPKYASIYDG
+312 IRNDPKYVSVYEG

-331 SGTLQNRFL
+331 SGTLQKRFL

-350 HAKTGTL
+350 RGKTGTL

-406 PIFPELVPV
+406 PIFPELL
-415 PTPVTTV
+415 PVTTT

>member
-1 MGNNA
+1 
-6 RTNSYK
+6 
-12 YCYCLRLALT
+12 
-22 HSTMIKRLRPLGLL
+22 MIKRLRPLGLL
-36 LAFVLALSPTPA
+36 LAFALALSAVPA
-48 QALDKLAPGAI
+48 QALEKLAPSAI
-59 AATFQSLSDSK
+59 PKVFQSLSNSK

-79 VDTKTGEI
+79 VDAKTGEV

-107 ATSVLSYIDAQ
+107 ATSVLSYIDGQ
-118 KVFNTNIFLGTDPG
+118 RVFNTNVYKGVDPG
-132 TIVINGEYDPWVS
+132 TIVINGQYDPWIS
-145 MIQSQAEK
+145 MIQSQAVK

-166 INRYKEI
+166 INRYNEI
-173 TGKKATRLKI
+173 TQGNAKRLKI

-189 PQDLANYQ
+189 PQDLANFQ
-197 AFLKKRGIRTTAE
+197 AFLKKRGIRTTVE
-210 KITPEDALLKS
+210 RITAEDALLQS
-221 ADPLVLSVSPTL
+221 AEPLVLSASPTL
-233 ETMVKWTILWS
+233 ETMVKWTLLWS

-251 LARLAAVTSGQAFN
+251 LARLAAVTSGEKFS
-265 TQGVENT
+265 TQGVADT

-277 TSFGID
+277 TNFGID
-283 PDKIEV
+283 PDKMEV
-289 SDGSGLSKQNR
+289 ADGSGLSKQNR

-312 IRNEPKYASIYDG
+312 IRNDPKYVSVYEG

-331 SGTLQNRFL
+331 SGTLQKRFL

-350 HAKTGTL
+350 RGKTGTL

-368 SEDRQY
+368 AEDRQY

-406 PIFPELVPV
+406 PIFPDVIPVITPV
-415 PTPVTTV
+415 PTM

>member
-1 MGNNA
+1 
-6 RTNSYK
+6 
-12 YCYCLRLALT
+12 
-22 HSTMIKRLRPLGLL
+22 MIKRLRPLGFL
-36 LAFVLALSPTPA
+36 LALALVISATPA
-48 QALDKLAPGAI
+48 QALEKLAPSVI
-59 AATFQSLSDSK
+59 PKVFQSLSNSK
-70 FLADPSMIL
+70 FLADPSMIV
-79 VDTKTGEI
+79 VDAMTGEVI
-87 VFERNST
+87 FERNST

-107 ATSVLSYIDAQ
+107 ATSVLSYVDSQ
-118 KVFNTNIFLGTDPG
+118 KVFNTNIYKGVDPG
-132 TIVINGEYDPWVS
+132 TIVINGEYDPWIS
-145 MIQSQAEK
+145 MIQSQAQK

-166 INRYKEI
+166 INRYNELAGAEAK
-173 TGKKATRLKI
+173 RLKI

-189 PQDLANYQ
+189 PQDLANLQ

-210 KITPEDALLKS
+210 KITAEDALLQS
-221 ADPLVLSVSPTL
+221 AEPLVLSASPTL
-233 ETMVKWTILWS
+233 ETMVKWTLLWS

-251 LARLAAVTSGQAFN
+251 LARLAAITSGETFN

-277 TSFGID
+277 TNFGID

-289 SDGSGLSKQNR
+289 ADGSGLSKQNR

-312 IRNEPKYASIYDG
+312 IRNDPKYVSVYEG

-331 SGTLQNRFL
+331 SGTLQKRFL

-350 HAKTGTL
+350 RGKTGTL

-406 PIFPELVPV
+406 PIFPELL
-415 PTPVTTV
+415 PVTTT

>member
-1 MGNNA
+1 
-6 RTNSYK
+6 
-12 YCYCLRLALT
+12 L
-22 HSTMIKRLRPLGLL
+22 IKRLRPLGIL
-36 LAFVLALSPTPA
+36 LAISLVFSAAPA
-48 QALDKLAPGAI
+48 QALDKLAPAAI
-59 AATFQSLSDSK
+59 PTVFQSLSESK

-79 VDTKTGEI
+79 VDAKTGE
-87 VFERNST
+87 VLFQRKANEG
-94 QARKPAS
+94 RKPAS

-107 ATSVLSYIDAQ
+107 ATAVLSYIDAQ
-118 KVFNTNIFLGTDPG
+118 TVFNTDIYTSVDPG
-132 TIVINGEYDPWVS
+132 TIVINGQYDPWIS
-145 MIQSQAEK
+145 MIHSQAVK

-166 INRYKEI
+166 ISKYEEA
-173 TGKKATRLKI
+173 TGIKPKRLKI

-210 KITPEDALLKS
+210 RITPDEAVLKA
-221 ADPLVLSVSPTL
+221 ADPIVLSVAPTL
-233 ETMVKWTILWS
+233 ETMVKWTTLWS

-251 LARLAAVTSGQAFN
+251 LARLAAVTSGESFSAK
-265 TQGVENT
+265 GIEAT

-277 TSFGID
+277 NTFGID
-283 PDKIEV
+283 PDKIEAI
-289 SDGSGLSKQNR
+289 DGSGLSRQNR

-306 ADLLMK
+306 AELLMK
-312 IRNEPKYASIYDG
+312 IRNDPKYESIYAG
-325 LPIGGV
+325 MPIGGV

-340 TTAPQAVGLV
+340 TTAPHAVGLV
-350 HAKTGTL
+350 RGKTGTL

-374 IFVAIADKIPR
+374 VFVAIADKIPR

-406 PIFPELVPV
+406 PIFPDLIPGVTPV
-415 PTPVTTV
+415 PTI

>member
-1 MGNNA
+1 
-6 RTNSYK
+6 
-12 YCYCLRLALT
+12 
-22 HSTMIKRLRPLGLL
+22 MIKRLRPLGLL
-36 LAFVLALSPTPA
+36 LAFALALSAVPA
-48 QALDKLAPGAI
+48 QALEKLAPSAI
-59 AATFQSLSDSK
+59 PKVFQSLSNSK

-79 VDTKTGEI
+79 VDAKTGEV

-107 ATSVLSYIDAQ
+107 ATSVLSYIDGQ
-118 KVFNTNIFLGTDPG
+118 RVFNTNVYKGVDPG
-132 TIVINGEYDPWVS
+132 TIVINGEYDPWIS
-145 MIQSQAEK
+145 MIQSQAVK

-166 INRYKEI
+166 INRYNEI
-173 TGKKATRLKI
+173 TQGNAKRLKI

-189 PQDLANYQ
+189 PQDLANFQ
-197 AFLKKRGIRTTAE
+197 AFLKKRGIRTTVERITAE
-210 KITPEDALLKS
+210 EALMQS
-221 ADPLVLSVSPTL
+221 AQPLVLSSSPTL
-233 ETMVKWTILWS
+233 ETMVKWTLLWS

-251 LARLAAVTSGQAFN
+251 LARLAAVTSGEKFS
-265 TQGVENT
+265 TQGVADT

-277 TSFGID
+277 TNFGID

-289 SDGSGLSKQNR
+289 ADGSGLSKQNR

-312 IRNEPKYASIYDG
+312 IRNDPKYVSVYEG

-331 SGTLQNRFL
+331 SGTLQKRFL

-350 HAKTGTL
+350 RGKTGTL
-357 SGTVSLAGYVD
+357 SGTVSLAGFVD

-406 PIFPELVPV
+406 PIFPEVVPVITPV
-415 PTPVTTV
+415 PTM

>member
-1 MGNNA
+1 
-6 RTNSYK
+6 
-12 YCYCLRLALT
+12 
-22 HSTMIKRLRPLGLL
+22 MIKRLRPLGLL
-36 LAFVLALSPTPA
+36 LAFALAISAAPA
-48 QALDKLAPGAI
+48 HAYNKLAPSAI
-59 AATFQSLSDSK
+59 PVVFQTLSDSK

-79 VDTKTGEI
+79 VDTKTGEV

-107 ATSVLSYIDAQ
+107 ATSVLSYIEAQ
-118 KVFNTNIFLGTDPG
+118 KVFNTNIYLGTDPG
-132 TIVINGEYDPWVS
+132 TIVINGEFDPWIS
-145 MIQSQAEK
+145 LIQSQAEK

-173 TGKKATRLKI
+173 TGKKAKRLKI

-189 PQDLANYQ
+189 PQDLVNFQ

-210 KITPEDALLKS
+210 RITPDEAGMQS

-233 ETMVKWTILWS
+233 DTMVKWTLTWS
-244 DNVLAER
+244 DNVLAEK
-251 LARLAAVTSGQAFN
+251 LARLAAFTSGEAFN
-265 TQGVENT
+265 DEGIAVT

-277 TSFGID
+277 TNFGID

-357 SGTVSLAGYVD
+357 SGTISLAGYVD

-406 PIFPELVPV
+406 PIFPDLIPV
-415 PTPVTTV
+415 PTPVPTI

>member
-1 MGNNA
+1 
-6 RTNSYK
+6 
-12 YCYCLRLALT
+12 
-22 HSTMIKRLRPLGLL
+22 MIKRLRPLGLL

-79 VDTKTGEI
+79 VDTKTGEV

-132 TIVINGEYDPWVS
+132 TIVIHGEYDPWVS

-210 KITPEDALLKS
+210 KITPQDALLKS

>member
-1 MGNNA
+1 
-6 RTNSYK
+6 
-12 YCYCLRLALT
+12 
-22 HSTMIKRLRPLGLL
+22 MIKRLRPLGLL
-36 LAFVLALSPTPA
+36 LAIALAISATPA
-48 QALDKLAPGAI
+48 QAYDKLAPSAI
-59 AATFQSLSDSK
+59 PTVFQTLSDSK

-79 VDTKTGEI
+79 VDTKTGE
-87 VFERNST
+87 VLFERNST

-118 KVFNTNIFLGTDPG
+118 KVFNTNIYLGIDPG

-145 MIQSQAEK
+145 MIQSQAQK

-197 AFLKKRGIRTTAE
+197 AFLKKRGVRTTVE
-210 KITPEDALLKS
+210 KVSPEDAIMKS
-221 ADPLVLSVSPTL
+221 ADALVLSASPTL
-233 ETMVKWTILWS
+233 ETMVKWTLLWS

-251 LARLAAVTSGQAFN
+251 LARLAAVTSGEPFN
-265 TQGVENT
+265 TEGVATT

-277 TSFGID
+277 TNFGID

-300 VTAKAI
+300 VTAKAM

-357 SGTVSLAGYVD
+357 SGTISLAGYVD

-385 RYSASERARDTLDR
+385 RFSASERARDTLDR

-415 PTPVTTV
+415 PVTTT

>member
-1 MGNNA
+1 
-6 RTNSYK
+6 
-12 YCYCLRLALT
+12 
-22 HSTMIKRLRPLGLL
+22 MIKRLRPLGFL
-36 LAFVLALSPTPA
+36 LALALVISATPA
-48 QALDKLAPGAI
+48 QALEKLAPSAI
-59 AATFQSLSDSK
+59 PKVFQNLSNSK
-70 FLADPSMIL
+70 FLADPSMIV
-79 VDTKTGEI
+79 VDAMTGEVI
-87 VFERNST
+87 FERNST

-107 ATSVLSYIDAQ
+107 ATSVLSYIDSQ
-118 KVFNTNIFLGTDPG
+118 KVFNTNIYKGVDPG
-132 TIVINGEYDPWVS
+132 TIVINGEYDPWIS

-166 INRYKEI
+166 INRYNELAGAEAK
-173 TGKKATRLKI
+173 RLKI

-189 PQDLANYQ
+189 PQDLANLQ

-210 KITPEDALLKS
+210 KITAEDALLQS
-221 ADPLVLSVSPTL
+221 AEPLVLSASPTL
-233 ETMVKWTILWS
+233 ETMVKWTLLWS

-251 LARLAAVTSGQAFN
+251 LARLAAITSGETFN

-277 TSFGID
+277 TNFGID

-289 SDGSGLSKQNR
+289 ADGSGLSKQNR

-312 IRNEPKYASIYDG
+312 IRNDPKYVSVYEG

-331 SGTLQNRFL
+331 SGTLQKRFL

-350 HAKTGTL
+350 RGKTGTL

-406 PIFPELVPV
+406 PIFPELL
-415 PTPVTTV
+415 PVTTT